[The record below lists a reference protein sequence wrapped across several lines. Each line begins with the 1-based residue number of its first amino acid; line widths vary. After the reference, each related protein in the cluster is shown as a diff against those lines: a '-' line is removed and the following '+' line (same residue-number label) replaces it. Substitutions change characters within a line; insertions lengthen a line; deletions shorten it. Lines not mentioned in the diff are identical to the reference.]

1 MKAAS
6 CLANMRGHSAGGLG
20 RAGEPQR
27 GGTEERQEMNSQR
40 QAIRLGHSL

>member
-6 CLANMRGHSAGGLG
+6 CLADVRGHGAGGLG

-27 GGTEERQEMNSQR
+27 GGTERQEMHSQR
-40 QAIRLGHSL
+40 QAIRLDHSL